1 MIRRAVRAGPSCLG
15 CRLELAPSERNGVV
29 RTRLYEI
36 SETFV
41 VVDGAASRVREAL
54 AENCAIPCATAADR
68 NGGIGSVDD
77 CVTARAARQVDRLAP
92 SVVDLHIQR
101 NIRGIRNRSPT

>member
-41 VVDGAASRVREAL
+41 VVDSAASRVRETL
-54 AENCAIPCATAADR
+54 AENSAVPIAAAADR
-68 NGGIGSVDD
+68 NRTIGCINDG
-77 CVTARAARQVDRLAP
+77 VTAGATRQVDRLAP